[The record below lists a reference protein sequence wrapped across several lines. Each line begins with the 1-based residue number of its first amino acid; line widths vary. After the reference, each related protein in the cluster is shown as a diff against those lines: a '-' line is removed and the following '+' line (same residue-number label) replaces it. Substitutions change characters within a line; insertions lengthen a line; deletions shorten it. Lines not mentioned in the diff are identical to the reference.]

1 MNIFSNLNWNTHV
14 NRANTSLEFIGRNV
28 KTKSPKIREMA
39 YKILVRPQ
47 LEYASEVWDPHTK
60 EQTHK
65 IEIVQRRAARWTMKD
80 WNRTTSVISLLH
92 QLDWQT
98 LEDGPSVVR
107 LFYKI
112 VHDSVGVPLPDYLQP
127 NSRPSRYNSMTFR
140 HPY

>member
-14 NRANTSLEFIGRNV
+14 NRANTSLEFIRRNV

-65 IEIVQRRAARWTMKD
+65 MEMVQRRAARWTKKD
-80 WNRTTSVISLLH
+80 WNRTTSVISLL

-98 LEDGPSVVR
+98 LENGAIREWSRVNV
-107 LFYKI
+107 
-112 VHDSVGVPLPDYLQP
+112 LPEFLGNLDVLDYEP
-127 NSRPSRYNSMTFR
+127 VITSRQKAE
-140 HPY
+140 